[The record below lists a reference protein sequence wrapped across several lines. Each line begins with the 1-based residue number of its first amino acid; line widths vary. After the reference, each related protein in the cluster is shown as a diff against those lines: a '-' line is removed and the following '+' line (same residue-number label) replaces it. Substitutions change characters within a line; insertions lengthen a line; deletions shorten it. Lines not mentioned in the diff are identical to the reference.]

1 MTLSKRL
8 SFKAIPK
15 LTNVK
20 LPMFLCV
27 SLYILRFS
35 NRAHPSVPLL
45 DNKDQIGGRIRQEKT
60 RKHEDKPD
68 TGAHGVREGH
78 FHPFCL

>member
-1 MTLSKRL
+1 MSKRL

-20 LPMFLCV
+20 LPLFLCV

-35 NRAHPSVPLL
+35 NCAHPSVPFL
-45 DNKDQIGGRIRQEKT
+45 DNRDQVGGRIRQEKT
-60 RKHEDKPD
+60 RKHKDKPGI
-68 TGAHGVREGH
+68 GAYGVREGH